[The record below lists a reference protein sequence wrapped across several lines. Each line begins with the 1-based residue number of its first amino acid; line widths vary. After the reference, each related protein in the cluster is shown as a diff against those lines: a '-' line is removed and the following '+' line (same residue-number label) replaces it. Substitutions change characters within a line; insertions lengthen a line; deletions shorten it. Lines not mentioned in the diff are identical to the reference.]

1 MIQTSSAVSTA
12 TPTEKATAA
21 GITTGKSMA
30 VDITTGKSIAV
41 GSITE
46 RSIAADTGM
55 AMRAAAVITENRD
68 DPAAPFL
75 LLAHFFLIEK
85 QNTVRTFPMLLTS
98 CNRLII
104 CLL

>member
-21 GITTGKSMA
+21 GI
-30 VDITTGKSIAV
+30 ITGKSIAV

>member
-1 MIQTSSAVSTA
+1 MIRTSSAVSTA

-21 GITTGKSMA
+21 GITTGRSMA
-30 VDITTGKSIAV
+30 VDITTGKSP
-41 GSITE
+41 
-46 RSIAADTGM
+46 AADTSM
-55 AMRAAAVITENRD
+55 AMRVAAIITENKD
-68 DPAAPFL
+68 DTAVPFL
-75 LLAHFFLIEK
+75 LLAHFFLIKK